1 MYCLIPHNTK
11 ICSKFRDPVDLFES
25 LWVYAG
31 MEVGEASQIAKNFFS
46 LTRSLFLS
54 FFLSPYEIS
63 RYSHFPFAKHQK
75 RRFYKLSIPLT
86 LTLIKFIS
94 FRYQDLLCFTFLR
107 TTHPCCFVQIDSK
120 CRKPYSSA
128 QVTSLPFHP
137 LFPINSPLNLP

>member
-46 LTRSLFLS
+46 LSRSLFLS

-63 RYSHFPFAKHQK
+63 RYSHFPFA
-75 RRFYKLSIPLT
+75 
-86 LTLIKFIS
+86 
-94 FRYQDLLCFTFLR
+94 
-107 TTHPCCFVQIDSK
+107 
-120 CRKPYSSA
+120 
-128 QVTSLPFHP
+128 
-137 LFPINSPLNLP
+137 